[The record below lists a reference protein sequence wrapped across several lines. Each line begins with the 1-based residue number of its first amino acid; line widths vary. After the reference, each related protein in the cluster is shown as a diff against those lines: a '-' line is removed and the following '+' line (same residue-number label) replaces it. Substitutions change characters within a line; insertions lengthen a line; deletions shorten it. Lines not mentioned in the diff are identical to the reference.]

1 MMHDPTTWN
10 TFLAALLHGFK
21 RHRWL
26 LMLGAVSL
34 GVATGILYLFLQPP
48 PHRLVMS
55 VGNSS
60 GVYRNFAVQYAALL
74 AKKGITLELHPSSGA
89 IENYQRLKDP
99 SSIYD
104 VALVQSGIGN
114 VREAPHLEML
124 ASVSYEAIWLF
135 YRGAGPI
142 DKLSQLAAKRVGI
155 GMPGSGLHRLTRD
168 LLALSGVTKQTTELV
183 ELSAQDAEAA
193 LRSGAIDAA
202 FFIGGP
208 ESPLIDRLL
217 KSDAR
222 AMNFSQADAILRKFP
237 SLSKVI
243 FPRGAVDLA
252 RDFPPDAITLLSTTS
267 LLVMK
272 DRVSPTLAY
281 ALLDAAFEV
290 HRPPGFFS
298 SRSEFPNQRVEDFPS
313 SEAARTYFKSG
324 RPFLQNYLPFWL
336 ANLIEQHFVV
346 LVPLL
351 AAVFA
356 LVRAVPYAIDHRTRS
371 RLAHWYGSIRRL
383 DDEMRSEQGASLPQL
398 KRWQHELDAI
408 DTTVHRLNLP
418 RRHFDQIVALKLSI
432 HLLKERIRRLAE
444 TTSAD

>member
-1 MMHDPTTWN
+1 MMHDKMTRN
-10 TFLAALLHGFK
+10 SFAATLLDGLR

-26 LMLGAVSL
+26 LMFGIVTV
-34 GVATGILYLFLQPP
+34 GVFAGILYLFFKPT
-48 PHRLVMS
+48 PHTLVMS

-60 GVYRNFAVQYAALL
+60 GIYRNFAVQYAALL
-74 AKKGITLELHPSSGA
+74 AKKGITLELHSSSGA
-89 IENYQRLKDP
+89 VENYQRLKDP

-104 VALVQSGIGN
+104 VALIHSGLGN
-114 VREAPHLEML
+114 AREAPHLEML

-142 DKLSQLAAKRVGI
+142 DKLSQLAGKRVGI

-168 LLALSGVTKQTTELV
+168 LLALSGVTNQTAELV
-183 ELSAQDAEAA
+183 ELSPQKAEAA

-208 ESPLIDRLL
+208 ESPLIDDLL
-217 KSDAR
+217 KSDAS

-237 SLSKVI
+237 SLSKVV

-252 RDFPPDAITLLSTTS
+252 NDFPPNPITLLSTTS
-267 LLVMK
+267 LLVMQ
-272 DRVSPTLAY
+272 DRVAPTLAY

-290 HRPPGFFS
+290 HRMPGFFS
-298 SRSEFPNQRVEDFPS
+298 TRGEFPNQHVEDFPPA
-313 SEAARTYFKSG
+313 EAARTYFKSG

-336 ANLIEQHFVV
+336 ANLIEQHFVFV
-346 LVPLL
+346 VPLI
-351 AAVFA
+351 AALFA
-356 LVRAVPYAIDHRTRS
+356 LLRAVPYVIDHRTRS
-371 RLAHWYGSIRRL
+371 RLAHWYGIIRRL
-383 DDEMRSEQGASLPQL
+383 DDDMRSEPSASLPQL
-398 KRWQHELDAI
+398 KRWQHELDTI

-432 HLLKERIRRLAE
+432 HLLKDRIRRLAE
-444 TTSAD
+444 SAAAG